1 MFYLKN
7 LSLWRTKMTKRIVF
21 TFMMLF
27 LVFALFACGG
37 GSDPV
42 KVVVA
47 NNPVGETNIWEKLV
61 FDHTEANSIVFK
73 GDNGLSYWTLSE
85 KGIATL
91 VNYDGNLPTNVVTDD
106 NGVRTYT
113 FTVSDIETSFQLYV
127 MPETIDVGTEDDIV
141 MIVFRHAQE
150 NILYQK
156 GETFD
161 PTGMLIYVV
170 QRDGDVTLLN
180 GEDVKDQFDDHGYD
194 PLDEDGF
201 KDQYSYTVTFTE
213 GTFSQDFEVY
223 VAGGE
228 RPLTNKDANFFDWIL
243 VIPVAFVMQFFASV
257 FGNNFAVGIL
267 LTTIVVR
274 TLAWPIYAK
283 SNDMSIKMNLAQ
295 PDMQRVQNKYA
306 AKKDP
311 QSQQQM
317 QMEMMQVYKKHGI
330 NVLGCLMPFLQ
341 MPIFIAMYGVVRRIT
356 LPGGMYTD
364 AVVNTNF
371 FGINLANGN
380 DGIIGMVLAG
390 IVGGTMFLLQRI
402 SMKKPSYAKNTGR
415 QNQNPQAQQTEKTMK
430 YVSYFMVV
438 MMAFA
443 SYSSNALALY
453 WIFGNIYSL
462 GQTLINRKLNEKK
475 HETLRQ
481 KQILG

>member
-1 MFYLKN
+1 M
-7 LSLWRTKMTKRIVF
+7 KRIIF
-21 TFMMLF
+21 SLMMVV
-27 LVFALFACGG
+27 LVFSLAACGG
-37 GSDPV
+37 GADPV
-42 KVVVA
+42 EVVVS
-47 NNPVGETNIWEKLV
+47 NNPVGETGVWEKLV

-73 GDNGLSYWTLSE
+73 GENGLSYWSLSQ
-85 KGIATL
+85 KGVGTL
-91 VNYDGNLPTNVVTDD
+91 VEYDGALPTNVQTNAD
-106 NGVRTYT
+106 GVRTYT
-113 FTVSDIETSFQLYV
+113 YTVSDIETSFQLYV
-127 MPETIDVGTEDDIV
+127 KPETIVGDPDDIV
-141 MIVFRHAQE
+141 MVAFRYVKD
-150 NILYQK
+150 NVLYQI

-170 QRDGDVTLLN
+170 RRDGDVTELK
-180 GEDVKDQFDDHGYD
+180 GEDIKASFDDHDYS

-201 KDQYSYTVTFTE
+201 KNQHQYNVTFTYE
-213 GTFSQDFEVY
+213 DFSQDINVY
-223 VAGGE
+223 VSGGE
-228 RPLTNKDANFFDWIL
+228 RPISNKDATFFDWIL
-243 VIPVAFVMQFFASV
+243 VIPVAFIMNFFAGL

-295 PDMQRVQNKYA
+295 PDMARVQSKYA
-306 AKKDP
+306 TRKDP
-311 QSQQQM
+311 QSQQMM

-330 NVLGCLMPFLQ
+330 NVFGCLMPFLQ

-356 LPGGMYTD
+356 LAGGMYTEG
-364 AVVNTNF
+364 VINTNF
-371 FGINLANGN
+371 LGINLANGN

-390 IVGGTMFLLQRI
+390 LVGGTMFLLQQI
-402 SMKKPSYAKNTGR
+402 SMKKPAYAKNTGR
-415 QNQNPQAQQTEKTMK
+415 QNLNPQAQQTEKTMK
-430 YVSYFMVV
+430 YVSYFMVI

-462 GQTLINRKLNEKK
+462 GQTLVNRKLNEKK